1 MISYWVALMK
11 DGGGMSAMTRCRECE
26 KELIQNTGRQQFCD
40 DYCRGAYHRRKYRL
54 QAVEEA
60 EERREARMNGRG
72 TPVQRKEASEV
83 LAQIVGERRNE
94 RRMIR
99 RI

>member
-1 MISYWVALMK
+1 MVSYMVGLMN
-11 DGGGMSAMTRCRECE
+11 DGGGMSTTTRCRECD

-40 DYCRGAYHRRKYRL
+40 DYCRGAYHRRRYRQ

-72 TPVQRKEASEV
+72 TAEQRKRFV
-83 LAQIVGERRNE
+83 DF
-94 RRMIR
+94 
-99 RI
+99 